1 MYGPRGT
8 LFHMV
13 DDWWSPDVKT
23 ALKSPPTMRGDDGRG
38 GKDVQKERCL
48 VFVDPLFGTATVDR

>member
-8 LFHMV
+8 LFHVV

-23 ALKSPPTMRGDDGRG
+23 ALKSPPTMRGDEGRG

-48 VFVDPLFGTATVDR
+48 V